1 MSAALAGRNRGR
13 AVAGAVAVLFTA
25 LVLLPVLWGVSTSLK
40 NEVDAVQVPPKLL
53 PAPATASNYIQV
65 FSDPNFL
72 TQLGN
77 SVLYSVGSVLLAL
90 AVSIAA
96 GYAASRFTFRAKSPL
111 LLVILAT
118 SMVPSVALLVPTY
131 VMLQQIGLLNSSL
144 AIIVISAARL
154 APQTVWFMKNFIDAV
169 PVDVDE
175 AALIDGATRLQIV
188 TRMVL
193 PLIRPGIAATAILG
207 LIATWNDYIT
217 VAVFAPDLGRRTLQ
231 VALVNQVFDA
241 IGISWSYLMAFAII
255 SCLPVILVFLASQR
269 WFITGLT
276 AGSVK
281 G

>member
-1 MSAALAGRNRGR
+1 M
-13 AVAGAVAVLFTA
+13 
-25 LVLLPVLWGVSTSLK
+25 
-40 NEVDAVQVPPKLL
+40 
-53 PAPATASNYIQV
+53 
-65 FSDPNFL
+65 
-72 TQLGN
+72 
-77 SVLYSVGSVLLAL
+77 
-90 AVSIAA
+90 
-96 GYAASRFTFRAKSPL
+96 
-111 LLVILAT
+111 LVILAT

-169 PVDVDE
+169 PLDIDE

-193 PLIRPGIAATAILG
+193 PLIRPGIAATAVLG

-255 SCLPVILVFLASQR
+255 SCLPVVLVFLASQR
-269 WFITGLT
+269 WFISGLT

>member
-1 MSAALAGRNRGR
+1 MTGRDRLLSAIAI
-13 AVAGAVAVLFTA
+13 VLLTA
-25 LVLLPVLWGVSTSLK
+25 LVLLPVVWALSTSFK
-40 NEVDAVQVPPKLL
+40 NEVDAVEYPPRFL
-53 PAPATASNYIQV
+53 AAQATVSNYVHV

-72 TQLGN
+72 RQLGN
-77 SVLYSVGSVLLAL
+77 SVLYSLGSVLLAL
-90 AVSIAA
+90 TVSVFA
-96 GYAASRFTFRAKSPL
+96 GYAASRFEFRGKNTL
-111 LLVILAT
+111 MLVILGT

-131 VMLQQIGLLNSSL
+131 MMLRQIDLLNSAV

-169 PVDVDE
+169 PADIEE
-175 AALIDGATRLQIV
+175 AAMIDGASRPQIV
-188 TRMVL
+188 ARLVL

-207 LIATWNDYIT
+207 LISVWNDYVT

-241 IGISWSYLMAFAII
+241 IGISWSYLMAFAIV
-255 SCLPVILVFLASQR
+255 SCLPVVLIFLASQR
-269 WFITGLT
+269 WFISGLT

>member
-1 MSAALAGRNRGR
+1 M
-13 AVAGAVAVLFTA
+13 LFTA
-25 LVLLPVLWGVSTSLK
+25 LVLVPVLWGISTSFK
-40 NEVDAVQVPPKLL
+40 NEVDAVQVPPQLL

-65 FSDPNFL
+65 LSNPNFL

-96 GYAASRFTFRAKSPL
+96 GYAASRFTFRAKGPL
-111 LLVILAT
+111 MLVILAT

-193 PLIRPGIAATAILG
+193 PLIRPGIAATAVLG

-255 SCLPVILVFLASQR
+255 SCLPVILVFLAAQR